1 MMRISLQT
9 GFSLFFPCSVWGGR
23 KPTAALSDKARD
35 ESSAFRL
42 VVYPIRQADR
52 STQNKLFFMVFIRIN
67 NPLFLFPVQPI
78 EPPRLAHLLDGIAE
92 RGAGQGAV
100 VRFKVAFKHVL
111 VFLPYFAQHPAH
123 GLMD

>member
-1 MMRISLQT
+1 M
-9 GFSLFFPCSVWGGR
+9 WGGR

-78 EPPRLAHLLDGIAE
+78 EPPRLAHFLDGIAE

-100 VRFKVAFKHVL
+100 VRFEVAFKHVL
-111 VFLPYFAQHPAH
+111 VFLP
-123 GLMD
+123 